1 MINYSS
7 CTEKELWE
15 HVAVELANTGLK
27 NVLVGGAVAAIYSDG
42 IYKSGDLD
50 FVIDSYR
57 PTKDKIV
64 LAMKQLD
71 F

>member
-42 IYKSGDLD
+42 I
-50 FVIDSYR
+50 
-57 PTKDKIV
+57 
-64 LAMKQLD
+64 
-71 F
+71 